1 MSCRAIAL
9 SILLLAAAVPAAAQ
23 QRTPAAPPAPD
34 CNVSLK
40 GEGKWVKGDII
51 HPKDPSMGTPCTQT
65 YTCTGDPPKK
75 PNEACNFSVQH
86 TKEAKSAG
94 QCDDKSCKNCTGPPK
109 DKCEWSLV
117 KR

>member
-65 YTCTGDPPKK
+65 YTCTGAAHMIAVTRGTDTV
-75 PNEACNFSVQH
+75 AL
-86 TKEAKSAG
+86 T
-94 QCDDKSCKNCTGPPK
+94 T
-109 DKCEWSLV
+109 
-117 KR
+117 